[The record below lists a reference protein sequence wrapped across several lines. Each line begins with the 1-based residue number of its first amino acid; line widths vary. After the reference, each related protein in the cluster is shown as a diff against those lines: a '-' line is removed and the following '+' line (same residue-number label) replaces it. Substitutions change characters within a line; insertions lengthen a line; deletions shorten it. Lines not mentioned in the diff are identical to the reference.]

1 MGKNGELWGRIEDC
15 ERDKELWVQ
24 MEDCEKEWRVVG
36 ENGRLW
42 RGGTWRIVGGRRN
55 CGSKWRTVGKNGEL
69 WKEGIM
75 EESRRLWERQG
86 IVGENGE
93 L

>member
-1 MGKNGELWGRIEDC
+1 MGKNGELWERIEDC

-42 RGGTWRIVGGRRN
+42 RGGRMEN
-55 CGSKWRTVGKNGEL
+55 CGREKEL
-69 WKEGIM
+69 WEQMEDCRKEWRSM
-75 EESRRLWERQG
+75 EGRNYGRE
-86 IVGENGE
+86 
-93 L
+93 